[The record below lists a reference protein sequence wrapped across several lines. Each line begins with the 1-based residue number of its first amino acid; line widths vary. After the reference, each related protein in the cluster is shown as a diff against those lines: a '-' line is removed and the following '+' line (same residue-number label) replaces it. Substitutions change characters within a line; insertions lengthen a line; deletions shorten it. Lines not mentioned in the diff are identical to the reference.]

1 MAQQLNVDE
10 LFSFYLAL
18 ERADQL
24 RFAALI
30 KHHIRIQSA
39 ETTPANEDDDGDSHV
54 RSSENTTSDRHTDD
68 GSSASAAAPP
78 AAGTEGGR
86 DKSSRKSK
94 DQAAPRYYVVTQ
106 AEPHLLGIHH
116 CYWMQLLRKLPDG
129 QLKDW
134 RGRQRGFDT
143 LRAALAYWHVHH
155 LATDPIIHNDG

>member
-1 MAQQLNVDE
+1 MAQQLNVDK

-39 ETTPANEDDDGDSHV
+39 ETTPANEDADDGDSHV

-94 DQAAPRYYVVTQ
+94 DQAAPRYYYVVTQ

-116 CYWMQLLRKLPDG
+116 C
-129 QLKDW
+129 
-134 RGRQRGFDT
+134 
-143 LRAALAYWHVHH
+143 
-155 LATDPIIHNDG
+155 